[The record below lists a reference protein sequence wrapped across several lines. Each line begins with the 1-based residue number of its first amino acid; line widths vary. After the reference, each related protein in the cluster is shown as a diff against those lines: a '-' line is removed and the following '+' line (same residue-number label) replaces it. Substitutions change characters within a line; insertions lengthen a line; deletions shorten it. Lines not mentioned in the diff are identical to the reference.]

1 MQMETF
7 NEIQHQ
13 LYTFAMVVAASFLI
27 GLEQAKIHNNDDE
40 VSSLYG
46 THRTFTFIG
55 ILGYILF
62 SFSPDHT
69 LYLGGGLALSILLSI
84 FYYFKIQKSN
94 DHGLTSIMLGFI
106 VYALAPLFITQ
117 PLWLSLSVLVLVLVF
132 SELKEQLN
140 QFSKKIGNDEF
151 LTLSKFI
158 ILSGIIIPI
167 LPDQQVLKFID
178 ITPREVWIAV
188 VVISGISYISYL
200 LKRYVFPNSGTVLT
214 GILGGFYSS
223 TATTIVLSKQS
234 KQPGSASNQFASAI
248 LFATTAMYI
257 RLTILAFI
265 FNLKLGL
272 EVAPYLGIMIGICAA
287 TSYFLLKR
295 NSGGKEKPMV
305 ESKESYNPLQ
315 LKMALVFAVLFIG
328 LSLLTNFALDKFG
341 TSGMNVLSWIVGFAD
356 IDPFLLNIFQ
366 GKIDVSQ
373 KVLILAT
380 LQAITSNN
388 ILKAVYAKSISQ
400 KETGKLVFLGFGIV
414 FAASLTEI
422 ALVSIFL

>member
-1 MQMETF
+1 MEAF
-7 NEIQHQ
+7 NEIQQQ
-13 LYTFAMVVAASFLI
+13 LYTFAMVVAASFII
-27 GLEQAKIHNNDDE
+27 GLEQAKIHRNDEE
-40 VSSLYG
+40 VSPLYG

-55 ILGYILF
+55 LLGYILF
-62 SFSPDHT
+62 SFTPDHT
-69 LYLGGGLALSILLSI
+69 LYIAGGFALCLLLSI
-84 FYYFKIQKSN
+84 FYFFKIKNSN
-94 DHGLTSIMLGFI
+94 DHGLTSIILGFI

-140 QFSKKIGNDEF
+140 QFTKKIGNDEF

-158 ILSGIIIPI
+158 VLSGIIIPI
-167 LPDQQVLKFID
+167 LPDTQVLEFID
-178 ITPREVWIAV
+178 ITPREIWIAIV
-188 VVISGISYISYL
+188 AISGISYISYL
-200 LKRYVFPNSGTVLT
+200 LKQYVFPNSGTVLT

-257 RLTILAFI
+257 RLIILSFI
-265 FNLKLGL
+265 FNAELGL
-272 EVAPYLGIMIGICAA
+272 QLAPYLGVMIAVCAG
-287 TSYFLLKR
+287 TSYFLLTRK
-295 NSGGKEKPMV
+295 SKGKAKPQV
-305 ESKESYNPLQ
+305 ESKKSYNPLQ
-315 LKMALVFAVLFIG
+315 LKMAFVFAVLFVV
-328 LSLLTNFALDKFG
+328 LSLLTNFSLEQFG

-366 GKIDVSQ
+366 GKIDISQ

-388 ILKAVYAKSISQ
+388 VLKAVYAKTISD
-400 KETGKLVFLGFGIV
+400 KGTGKLVFLGFGIV
-414 FAASLTEI
+414 FAASLAEI
-422 ALVSIFL
+422 ILVALFL